1 MPGLE
6 RVIARL
12 RAAVERFLGGER
24 RGLMLTVLAA
34 SRLRERGEE
43 ITAKAVAEEGRR
55 IIEETRG
62 RMDWGVTES
71 EYTAE
76 KARELLDELVDMGV
90 LERVDGG
97 YRFARHDS
105 TDIYPQ
111 VMDTMAPIVLR
122 MRT

>member
-62 RMDWGVTES
+62 RMDWGVSES

-90 LERVDGG
+90 LEKVDGG